1 MLELKSAEAADLRH
15 KTMELE
21 EKVSSPSCW
30 QRSSV
35 ETNSRSLFFQLK
47 KVKEKNSDMGQ
58 LQRRNEDLEA
68 LLELRQESEK

>member
-1 MLELKSAEAADLRH
+1 M
-15 KTMELE
+15 
-21 EKVSSPSCW
+21 
-30 QRSSV
+30 SSV
-35 ETNSRSLFFQLK
+35 GAKCWALFFQLK